1 MQKSPLECWVENL
14 PPHQANPKR
23 NPSINKNK
31 SLSRDYS
38 FQSDDGTSVCS
49 SVESFLEL
57 RRPDPEEVL
66 MELGFG
72 PSKKSEKIN
81 RIPARFLQPS
91 KLLPH
96 IDVNKFLEDNG
107 KKNPESNDMEDLRA
121 TFAATVECSSMQLR
135 HTFACSQKLKQLSP
149 TFLPSNTFADQT

>member
-91 KLLPH
+91 KVRFCVCLIP
-96 IDVNKFLEDNG
+96 D
-107 KKNPESNDMEDLRA
+107 
-121 TFAATVECSSMQLR
+121 
-135 HTFACSQKLKQLSP
+135 SQKEQ
-149 TFLPSNTFADQT
+149 FLYYFFLAFTTYRCEQIFRR